1 MKAKHTIIA
10 CLTAIAGLTL
20 TVHTAWAQENTEKE
34 VPQKVETPVKVKHS
48 AEWYK
53 AQERLWK
60 AEIDKSPQN
69 EEAWWNY
76 YKAVRYQSWFDEST
90 ELREKVERIMQ
101 EVAKAIPD
109 TYTLYIMKYY
119 HKGDVDAAPE
129 MKKAIQMRPDNVEM
143 YPDYVSYLMQTGDEE
158 LMADILKR
166 WYNSG
171 TYSPSLLNYA
181 YNELW
186 YEGKQPY
193 LCQRRLTDIL
203 KTAGAIRQES
213 LRGH

>member
-10 CLTAIAGLTL
+10 CLTAIAGFTL
-20 TVHTAWAQENTEKE
+20 TAHTAWAQDNTEKE
-34 VPQKVETPVKVKHS
+34 VPQKVETPVKVKHN

-60 AEIDKSPQN
+60 AEIDKNPQN

-90 ELREKVERIMQ
+90 EHREKVERIMQ

-109 TYTLYIMKYY
+109 TYTLYIMEYY
-119 HKGDVDAAPE
+119 HKGDVNAAPD

-143 YPDYVSYLMQTGDEE
+143 
-158 LMADILKR
+158 
-166 WYNSG
+166 
-171 TYSPSLLNYA
+171 
-181 YNELW
+181 
-186 YEGKQPY
+186 
-193 LCQRRLTDIL
+193 
-203 KTAGAIRQES
+203 
-213 LRGH
+213 